1 MEKLDSYFE
10 TTDDSLWSYIENT
23 IWKMGKENIEYNSL
37 TKKIESLLDDHPNLR
52 HVLEDEIVTEISI
65 DDVKALIELKSL
77 YFSQRDIEL
86 ENLFYLG
93 GSNLYYYLK
102 RMNLIEDKK

>member
-23 IWKMGKENIEYNSL
+23 IWKMSKENKEYNSL
-37 TKKIESLLDDHPNLR
+37 TKKIESLLDEHPNLR

-65 DDVKALIELKSL
+65 DDAKALKAEAERRLDLYGKDDFDVNGNRLKIIGYS
-77 YFSQRDIEL
+77 E
-86 ENLFYLG
+86 
-93 GSNLYYYLK
+93 
-102 RMNLIEDKK
+102 